1 MFPIEQEGEE
11 GTIKSLHLSA
21 RNNFITKVFGILV
34 YQLTLTFGFVFC
46 AFHFPVFKTWIQQH
60 WWMSIVAIVV
70 AIICQYALFCYRN
83 VARTVPLN
91 YIVLTV
97 FTLGYGYFVCAVTI
111 QYPLKTVLYA
121 AGLTLLM
128 TILVTIYS
136 QFMGPEIIVVL
147 GILIIAAIL
156 LVVGTIVSWFVHIG
170 WLETAIG
177 ILGVIVFSI
186 YLLFDISIIIGNGE
200 RAIAIDE
207 YIFAAIILYVDIIQ
221 IFLYMLQALGG
232 SD

>member
-1 MFPIEQEGEE
+1 MQI
-11 GTIKSLHLSA
+11 
-21 RNNFITKVFGILV
+21 
-34 YQLTLTFGFVFC
+34 
-46 AFHFPVFKTWIQQH
+46 
-60 WWMSIVAIVV
+60 
-70 AIICQYALFCYRN
+70 
-83 VARTVPLN
+83 
-91 YIVLTV
+91 
-97 FTLGYGYFVCAVTI
+97 CAVTI

-207 YIFAAIILYVDIIQ
+207 YIFAAVILYVDIIQ